1 LGDQGHHQRLL
12 KGRVD
17 VIFKR
22 GTSWL
27 ALVFLGALL
36 AACAYVAGQRGR
48 LEHPRTQAAI
58 ELAARP
64 APVPVEIDHI
74 VDGDTFR
81 IFVVLASGERISAP
95 VRIRGFDAPELHGAC
110 DGEIRA
116 AREASRAL
124 VGLLRSGAVVMDQI
138 GSDKYERVLA
148 RVYVRRNGALLNV
161 AEVMVSEG
169 YGRPYDGR
177 KRAGWC

>member
-1 LGDQGHHQRLL
+1 
-12 KGRVD
+12 

-27 ALVFLGALL
+27 ALIFLGALL
-36 AACAYVAGQRGR
+36 AACAYVAGQRVVVER
-48 LEHPRTQAAI
+48 PRTQAAM
-58 ELAARP
+58 ELAAQP
-64 APVPVEIDHI
+64 MPVPVQIDHI

-81 IFVVLASGERISAP
+81 IFVVLTSGERVSAP

-110 DGEIRA
+110 DGEIRR

-124 VGLLRSGAVVMDQI
+124 VELLRSGAVVMDQI

-148 RVYVRRNGALLNV
+148 RVFVRRNGTLLNV
-161 AEVMVSEG
+161 AEVMVGEG
-169 YGRPYDGR
+169 HGRPYEGR